1 MARIGSSTNTNCGRD
16 GRFWEPRG
24 SVIEGEVVP
33 ELPVPPPPPPKR
45 VFREDAPGKKLW
57 DRLVDWFERPG

>member
-33 ELPVPPPPPPKR
+33 EPEMPPNQLISERTGKPVDTKR
-45 VFREDAPGKKLW
+45 KSLW
-57 DRLVDWFERPG
+57 ERMVDWFE